1 MHAVAPGIYKIQD
14 VRKITEEGG
23 WTRIWRR
30 EGLEQNMGGNQIPW
44 KSHLDRSNV
53 CSHEKCQQYFF
64 IEVWCMQFYISLL
77 EEQNLIFLKIVE
89 VIRRD
94 PPAVEGER
102 RSIFYSPR
110 ALPRVHGVLTRPGWF
125 SHRDQQTWITQGL
138 FAKGKDQDLAV
149 QLVYLLKHNRF
160 PVSRKWKI
168 GWGELSMPPP
178 LMQPP
183 K

>member
-1 MHAVAPGIYKIQD
+1 
-14 VRKITEEGG
+14 
-23 WTRIWRR
+23 
-30 EGLEQNMGGNQIPW
+30 
-44 KSHLDRSNV
+44 
-53 CSHEKCQQYFF
+53 
-64 IEVWCMQFYISLL
+64 MQFYISLL
-77 EEQNLIFLKIVE
+77 EEQNFVFLKIVE

-94 PPAVEGER
+94 PPVVEGER

-125 SHRDQQTWITQGL
+125 SHRDQRTWITQGL

-168 GWGELSMPPP
+168 GWGELSLQVSTSLEAVPEIIRKRLEKLTTSGMTPY
-178 LMQPP
+178 
-183 K
+183 KGNSERDEV